1 MGYFTPNSIKTAYET
16 GRCGQNGVDLCSPLD
31 TYDERPQAADRWR
44 QLGLRSPAY
53 YGRPIQTTADLGQE
67 LAADPRFSRCMARR
81 VYGYVAQIEP
91 EDVPAD
97 VAYDLQKVFIESNQ
111 SFKALYKAAVLNPR
125 NLAREVDEH
134 QGPDIGRRALRAE
147 FFVRTLRHLT
157 AFDFGIAIL
166 QNCTGERADRCPGYT
181 DLAFD
186 AGFGLRALLGG
197 TDAVRVLKPVFP
209 TTVTKVLAMNTLAQ
223 LAAAQLYH
231 RETTLGAEAKFFGAW
246 DGTDGTVDAQISAL
260 WRSVLGV
267 SIDDNAA
274 QSLRQVYDELRQ
286 LADDTGRDRP
296 EDDAWIGVLA
306 AIIQDPS
313 LTLY

>member
-1 MGYFTPNSIKTAYET
+1 
-16 GRCGQNGVDLCSPLD
+16 
-31 TYDERPQAADRWR
+31 
-44 QLGLRSPAY
+44 
-53 YGRPIQTTADLGQE
+53 
-67 LAADPRFSRCMARR
+67 
-81 VYGYVAQIEP
+81 
-91 EDVPAD
+91 
-97 VAYDLQKVFIESNQ
+97 
-111 SFKALYKAAVLNPR
+111 
-125 NLAREVDEH
+125 
-134 QGPDIGRRALRAE
+134 
-147 FFVRTLRHLT
+147 
-157 AFDFGIAIL
+157 
-166 QNCTGERADRCPGYT
+166 
-181 DLAFD
+181 
-186 AGFGLRALLGG
+186 
-197 TDAVRVLKPVFP
+197 
-209 TTVTKVLAMNTLAQ
+209 MNTLAQ

-231 RETTLGAEAKFFGAW
+231 REATLGAEAKFFGAW